1 MRYLFRILIFSIQ
14 KFTCLSFNR
23 NEGKQ
28 EDVLDIFAFFGLFLN
43 VAYVTMWNCLSA
55 FVYIQTVHL
64 LWNNN

>member
-1 MRYLFRILIFSIQ
+1 M
-14 KFTCLSFNR
+14 CLSFNR